1 MKSYVIPNSRR
12 RRFWLKK
19 VLWRHLVG
27 IAVTAFAVFPLV
39 WMVSGAFDVTGQI
52 STQQLIP
59 MHKGLY
65 NFEQLFSSDG
75 KPFLTWAKNSLVI
88 AFFASAMQMVI
99 SALAAYS
106 LSRHR
111 FKGRKLTLT
120 TILIVQMFPQL
131 LAATTLFLIINRFG
145 KTFSLL
151 GLGHQLPLILIFGG
165 TALGVNTWMLKSF
178 FDTLPTEIDE
188 AAKIDGAGHFEIFL
202 RIIVPLATPVFVV
215 TFLLSLIGILNEYLI
230 TSVILGLDGKNM
242 TIAVG
247 LQQFIYGQYGKNWGP
262 FTAGALLATIPVMAL
277 FIFLQKHLVSGL
289 VSGSTKG

>member
-1 MKSYVIPNSRR
+1 
-12 RRFWLKK
+12 
-19 VLWRHLVG
+19 
-27 IAVTAFAVFPLV
+27 
-39 WMVSGAFDVTGQI
+39 MVSGAFDVTGQI

-88 AFFASAMQMVI
+88 AISASAMQMVI